1 MEQTLTAKQVATQ
14 LGIGL
19 QTVYAHVRN
28 GVIAHY
34 RVVNRIVFTQ
44 QQVDDFLSSC
54 LHPATRNEAVGG
66 D

>member
-1 MEQTLTAKQVATQ
+1 MEQTLTAKEVAAQ

-19 QTVYAHVRN
+19 QTLYAHVRN

-44 QQVDDFLSSC
+44 QQVDAFLASC
-54 LHPATRNEAVGG
+54 LKPTNNTE
-66 D
+66 